1 MKKIYYN
8 SQLVSV
14 MVSGILVLKTLLMKD
29 ICLLLFSI
37 KKTLLMKL
45 NENNKS
51 SILLRLN
58 ISSLLIRKILGRAS
72 EKRCQILSLK

>member
-8 SQLVSV
+8 LQLVSV

-58 ISSLLIRKILGRAS
+58 ISSLLIRKILGRAWR
-72 EKRCQILSLK
+72 KDVRFHP